1 MDARA
6 WFVGKVKD
14 SDGSWDGRHPIMQ
27 ERDIRKQGSISTL
40 IPAATEGPPF
50 AKKPSKRAGSSSVW
64 KQRLVVAF
72 FVLSNVCLAF
82 LVWMAAYKMESLLGG
97 DEFSAVVVVAAA
109 PNVAVWIGLRL
120 LLGLYPG
127 YGLDSVERLRR
138 DTYSVFAALAILTI
152 FVVAFQSEIT
162 LSRVLL
168 VSVFTGLLMLAL
180 PVFGLVRWI
189 VRKMGLWGRPVVIL
203 SYKETGP
210 QINEMLRR
218 EWGLGYVPIQ
228 TFDYRLLS
236 DGGLIEKGSQE
247 AFLTEAVEF
256 ARDRGVDT
264 AIFAMPHTRREQLAV
279 LVNEATASFRHI
291 VIVPNLSG
299 ITNSAVMARD
309 LAGTFAVEMKSNLL
323 DPWAQ
328 RLKRGLDVAGAVVG
342 GLLISPLL
350 LVIALLV
357 KLDSPG
363 PMLYRQRR
371 LGAADRHFFCW
382 KFRTMRKDSERLLD
396 TYLREN
402 AELKSEWEQSYKL
415 RNDPRVTR
423 VGRFLRRTSLD
434 ELPQLWDVL
443 RGEMSLTGPRP
454 IVDAEVPKY
463 AEHYEL
469 YRRTRPGMSGL
480 WQVSGRSDTDYEEKV
495 VMDSYYVRN
504 WSVWL
509 DFIILVRTARIVLRG
524 RGAY

>member
-1 MDARA
+1 M
-6 WFVGKVKD
+6 
-14 SDGSWDGRHPIMQ
+14 SDRSAPR
-27 ERDIRKQGSISTL
+27 QGSVSAL
-40 IPAATEGPPF
+40 IPVETDRPRSLQKL
-50 AKKPSKRAGSSSVW
+50 KKGARRTSAL
-64 KQRLVVAF
+64 KQRVVAASF
-72 FVLSNVCLAF
+72 ILSDVCLAL
-82 LVWMAAYKMESLLGG
+82 LVWVAAYELEGLLGG
-97 DEFSAVVVVAAA
+97 HEFSAAVLAAAA
-109 PNVAVWIGLRL
+109 PNVAVWIGLRM

-152 FVVAFQSEIT
+152 FVVASQREIT

-168 VSVFTGLLMLAL
+168 VSVFTGLLVLAL

-189 VRKMGLWGRPVVIL
+189 VRRMGLWGRPVVIL
-203 SYKETGP
+203 SYKGTGS
-210 QINEMLRR
+210 QMDEMLRR
-218 EWGLGYVPIQ
+218 EWGLGYVPVQ
-228 TFDYRLLS
+228 TFDYRLFA
-236 DGGLIEKGSQE
+236 DGGLTEKGSQE
-247 AFLTEAVEF
+247 AFLTDAVEF
-256 ARDRGVDT
+256 ARERGVDT
-264 AIFAMPHTRREQLAV
+264 AIFAMPHTRREQLAA

-323 DPWAQ
+323 DPGAQ

-350 LVIALLV
+350 IVIAILV
-357 KLDSPG
+357 KLDTPG
-363 PMLYRQRR
+363 PVLYRQRR

-382 KFRTMRKDSERLLD
+382 KFRTMHGDSEHLLD
-396 TYLREN
+396 LYLREN
-402 AELKSEWEQSYKL
+402 AEMKIKWERDRKL
-415 RNDPRVTR
+415 RDDPRVTR

-434 ELPQLWDVL
+434 ELPQLWNVF

-463 AEHYEL
+463 AEDYVL

-480 WQVSGRSDTDYEEKV
+480 WQVSGRSDTDYEERV
-495 VMDSYYVRN
+495 AMDSYYVRN

-509 DFIILVRTARIVLRG
+509 DFIILIRTARIVLRG

>member
-1 MDARA
+1 MEANFR
-6 WFVGKVKD
+6 FVGTIKD
-14 SDGSWDGRHPIMQ
+14 SQKVGWKTAVMSDRSAT
-27 ERDIRKQGSISTL
+27 KQGLISTL
-40 IPAATEGPPF
+40 IPVEPDRPR
-50 AKKPSKRAGSSSVW
+50 SLQMLRKRAGSSSAW
-64 KQRLVVAF
+64 KQRVVVASLI
-72 FVLSNVCLAF
+72 LSDICLAL
-82 LVWMAAYKMESLLGG
+82 LVWMAAYGLESFLGG
-97 DEFSAVVVVAAA
+97 FEFSAVVLAAAA

-152 FVVAFQSEIT
+152 FVVAFEREIL

-168 VSVFTGLLMLAL
+168 VSVFIGLLVLAL

-189 VRKMGLWGRPVVIL
+189 VRRMGLWGRPVVIL
-203 SYKETGP
+203 GYKETGS
-210 QINEMLRR
+210 QMNEMLQR
-218 EWGLGYVPIQ
+218 EWGLGYTPVQ
-228 TFDYRLLS
+228 TFDYRLFS
-236 DGGLIEKGSQE
+236 DGGMNEKGSQE
-247 AFLTEAVEF
+247 AFLTDAVEF

-264 AIFAMPHTRREQLAV
+264 VIFAMPHTRREQLVA

-291 VIVPNLSG
+291 LIVPNLSG

-323 DPWAQ
+323 DPGAQ
-328 RLKRGLDVAGAVVG
+328 RLKRGLDVVGGVVG

-350 LVIALLV
+350 IGIALLV

-371 LGAADRHFFCW
+371 LGAGNRHFFCW
-382 KFRTMRKDSERLLD
+382 KFRTMHEDSERMLD
-396 TYLREN
+396 SYLREN
-402 AELKSEWEQSYKL
+402 AELRMEWEQKRKL

-434 ELPQLWDVL
+434 ELPQLWNVV

-454 IVDAEVPKY
+454 IVDEEIPKY
-463 AEHYEL
+463 AEEYEL

-495 VMDSYYVRN
+495 AMDSYYVRN

>member
-1 MDARA
+1 VD
-6 WFVGKVKD
+6 
-14 SDGSWDGRHPIMQ
+14 DGLVERKDGRHPIMSDRNAL
-27 ERDIRKQGSISTL
+27 EEGIISTL
-40 IPAATEGPPF
+40 IPLERPPF
-50 AKKPSKRAGSSSVW
+50 VKKRAERSSAW
-64 KQRLVVAF
+64 KQRVVVASLI
-72 FVLSNVCLAF
+72 LSDVCLA
-82 LVWMAAYKMESLLGG
+82 LLIWIAAYKLESLLGG
-97 DEFSAVVVVAAA
+97 HEFSAVVIAAAA

-127 YGLDSVERLRR
+127 YGLGSVERLRR

-152 FVVAFQSEIT
+152 FVVALPSEIS

-168 VSVFTGLLMLAL
+168 VSVFTGLLVLAL

-189 VRKMGLWGRPVVIL
+189 VRRAGLWGRPVVIL
-203 SYKETGP
+203 SYKEKGS
-210 QINEMLRR
+210 QMNEMLRR
-218 EWGLGYVPIQ
+218 EWGLGYMPVQ
-228 TFDYRLLS
+228 TFDYRLFS
-236 DGGLIEKGSQE
+236 DGGLTERGSQE
-247 AFLTEAVEF
+247 AFLTDAVEF

-279 LVNEATASFRHI
+279 LVDEASASFRNI
-291 VIVPNLSG
+291 LVVPNLSG
-299 ITNSAVMARD
+299 ITNSAVIARD
-309 LAGTFAVEMKSNLL
+309 LAGTFAVEMKCNLL
-323 DPWAQ
+323 DPWAR

-350 LVIALLV
+350 ISIALLV

-363 PMLYRQRR
+363 PILYRHRR
-371 LGAADRHFFCW
+371 LGAADRQFFCW
-382 KFRTMRKDSERLLD
+382 KFRTMHKDSEQLLD
-396 TYLREN
+396 MYLREN
-402 AELKSEWEQSYKL
+402 TELKSMWEQNRKL

-434 ELPQLWDVL
+434 ELPQLWNVIS
-443 RGEMSLTGPRP
+443 GEMSLTGPRP
-454 IVDAEVPKY
+454 IVDAEISMYGKD
-463 AEHYEL
+463 YEL

-480 WQVSGRSDTDYEEKV
+480 WQVSGRSDTDYVERV
-495 VMDSYYVRN
+495 AMDSYYVRN